1 MDTITIRNIVVM
13 CYFSM
18 LKSLFIKNYVL
29 IKQLDLDFSNGFH
42 AFTGETGAGKS
53 IIVGALSLILG
64 NRADYSVIRSGEKKC
79 EISALFD
86 ITKNL
91 QAQDWLTQQDIDI
104 NDEIE
109 CRRVITADGRSKS
122 WINSRPCSNASL
134 KQLGTL
140 LVQIHGQHDQIKLNN
155 AKYQLDIIDETGD
168 YQSQLTEMEHCAT
181 HYQQINSKLK
191 DIELAG
197 ALNESDSQLLQYQFQ
212 ELEQL
217 NLTATEL
224 DDLHSQQKLLTHA
237 VETIDNLENSLA
249 LLENNG
255 ITDVIVSLQKINAL
269 DLTEIL
275 SMLDEVSINLNEVES
290 QLQSK
295 HDDIEVNPEK
305 LHQVESRLEQ
315 IYQTARKHNVSTE
328 FLYQHTLDL
337 SAKLELNSTQKENR
351 EKLLAQKNAIIKHY
365 NKIALKVSKL
375 RKETSETFADK
386 TSKIIQQLGLGK
398 AQFLVNIAHNSEAA
412 INKLGQDS
420 CTFEVIMNP
429 GQAPQVMSKTASGGE
444 LSRIALAIE
453 ICKKQDGQSTSFV
466 FDEVDAGIGGAVAET
481 VGKLMRKLS
490 LTQQVFAVTHLPH
503 VAGLSHHHYLVSKQ
517 EVAGLTESSVDLLDQ
532 QQRVQEL
539 ARMSGGSNITET
551 TLQQAKAFMLD

>member
-1 MDTITIRNIVVM
+1 MFE

-29 IKQLDLDFSNGFH
+29 IRQLDLDFSHGFH

-86 ITKNL
+86 INKNQ
-91 QAQDWLTQQDIDI
+91 QAKEWLHQQDIDH

-122 WINSRPCSNASL
+122 WINTRPCSNASL
-134 KQLGTL
+134 KQLGEL

-155 AKYQLDIIDETGD
+155 AKYQLQIIDQAGD
-168 YQSQLTEMEHCAT
+168 YQTKL
-181 HYQQINSKLK
+181 SKLADLAYQYQLINTELK
-191 DIELAG
+191 QIELAG
-197 ALNESDSQLLQYQFQ
+197 ALNESDSQLLQYQYQ

-224 DDLHSQQKLLTHA
+224 DELHSQQKSLTHA
-237 VETIDNLENSLA
+237 VEVIDGLEQSLSQ
-249 LLENNG
+249 LENNG
-255 ITDVIVSLQKINAL
+255 VTEVIASLKNIGAL

-275 SMLDEVSINLNEVES
+275 GMLEEVSINLNEVET
-290 QLQSK
+290 QLQGK
-295 HDDIEVNPEK
+295 HDGIEVNPEK
-305 LHQVESRLEQ
+305 LHRVENRLEQ
-315 IYQTARKHNVSTE
+315 IYQTARKHQVSTE
-328 FLYQHTLDL
+328 FLYQHTSDL
-337 SAKLELNSTQKENR
+337 SAKLELNSAQKENR
-351 EKLLAQKNAIIKHY
+351 EKLLSKRETVFNSY
-365 NKIALKVSKL
+365 NKISMQVSNL
-375 RKETSETFADK
+375 RTKTAKAFASQTTD
-386 TSKIIQQLGLGK
+386 IVQQLGLGK
-398 AQFLVNIAHNSEAA
+398 AQFLVKISQNSEAKV
-412 INKLGQDS
+412 NKSGQDN

-429 GQAPQVMSKTASGGE
+429 GQEPQAMSKTASGGE

-453 ICKKQDGQSTSFV
+453 ICKKQDDQSSSFV

-490 LTQQVFAVTHLPH
+490 MNQQVFAVTHLPH
-503 VAGLSHHHYLVSKQ
+503 VAGLSHHHYLVSKS
-517 EVAGLTESSVDLLDQ
+517 EVNGLTESYVTLLGEK
-532 QQRVQEL
+532 QRIHEL
-539 ARMSGGSNITET
+539 ARMSGGSTITET
-551 TLQQAKAFMLD
+551 TLEQAKAFILN